1 MDRKLA
7 SWQAFYYHTY
17 NKNMNRYQNIQESKT
32 TTNDTRP
39 SGKRYYNPVKYP
51 EIPLYDNDIY
61 VVTSFGDRLDLLAN
75 QYYSDVTLYW
85 IIAAANPQSTP
96 SDSLFIPAGIQL
108 RIPLNINDIIT
119 RYNILNSL

>member
-1 MDRKLA
+1 
-7 SWQAFYYHTY
+7 
-17 NKNMNRYQNIQESKT
+17 MNRYQNIQESKT